1 MRIGTSVL
9 AIVTATV
16 LVGCAAEIP
25 GTPGPGLLPVDI
37 ASLNTGS
44 YSPEPTEH
52 DFDIS
57 TVDELR
63 LVESR
68 RMLEYLVRPSEID
81 SEISVAGPLAL
92 FSGPGSMVGEMTFP
106 AQYEPAAKDNNLLLG
121 VYESRINGDLRKRK
135 KLIISV
141 LRFPTEEA
149 GRKAAE
155 QFDQIT
161 NSGPGRHPLAVPGYP
176 QALLSSAD
184 DITAVGFLAHGPYV
198 VMVNTAVPEPDAA
211 ALTSIVD
218 RTLRAQTARLDETTP
233 TPLDDVLD
241 LPLDPD
247 SIMRR
252 TLPKA
257 SDYSDP
263 FFGDSDFGVYSATA
277 ALHFERD
284 PELMRKAFEDSGV
297 DLVAR
302 RGGILYRA
310 RDLSGA
316 FRLQN
321 ALTTAGRKDDELPS
335 PPGLD
340 DVRCLKLDTPDE
352 TRNFDL
358 FCAVVFDRYVGVVV
372 SKATLSGG
380 NDGTL
385 YQRAAAQFAILANS
399 EGA

>member
-1 MRIGTSVL
+1 MRLGTSAL
-9 AIVTATV
+9 AIVTASV

-25 GTPGPGLLPVDI
+25 GNPQPGLLPVDI
-37 ASLNTGS
+37 ASLNVGS

-63 LVESR
+63 MVESR
-68 RMLEYLVRPSEID
+68 RMLGYLVSPSEID
-81 SEISVAGPLAL
+81 SEISVAGPLAM
-92 FSGPGSMVGEMTFP
+92 FSNPGSIVGEPTFP
-106 AQYEPAAKDNNLLLG
+106 AQYEPAAADNNLLLG
-121 VYESRINGDLRKRK
+121 VYESRTNGDLRKRK

-141 LRFPTEEA
+141 LRFPTAEA
-149 GRKAAE
+149 SRKAAE

-161 NSGPGRHPLAVPGYP
+161 NSAPGRHPLSVPAYP
-176 QALLSSAD
+176 QARLSSAD

-198 VMVNTAVPEPDAA
+198 VMANTAVPEPDAE

-218 RTLRAQTARLDETTP
+218 RTFQAQTARLDETTP

-252 TLPKA
+252 TLPKS

-263 FFGDSDFGVYSATA
+263 FFGDSDFGVYSAAA

-302 RGGILYRA
+302 RGGMLYRA
-310 RDLSGA
+310 RDLAGA
-316 FRLQN
+316 FRLQS
-321 ALTTAGRKDDELPS
+321 ALTTAGRKDEELPS
-335 PPGLD
+335 PPGLG

-352 TRNFDL
+352 ARNFDL
-358 FCAVVFDRYVGVVV
+358 FCTVVFDRYVGVVV
-372 SKATLSGG
+372 SKATLSGST
-380 NDGTL
+380 DGTL
-385 YQRAAAQFAILANS
+385 YQRAAAQYAILANS